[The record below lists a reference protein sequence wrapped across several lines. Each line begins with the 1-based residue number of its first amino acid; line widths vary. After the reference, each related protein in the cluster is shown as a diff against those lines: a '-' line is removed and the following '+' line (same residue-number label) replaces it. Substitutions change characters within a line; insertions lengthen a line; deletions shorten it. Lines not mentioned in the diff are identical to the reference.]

1 MAARAGAVFVAVAA
15 IQLWIGEAVPPVLE
29 RLPNGIEL
37 AAALMTGGCLAW
49 VSGAGLLRA
58 ATLAAIL
65 SLLLAA
71 SFAAPEETLGVLVL
85 AHNFVGFVYWIRRA
99 PTPEDRRVAVAC
111 LAFLAL
117 VTVAILA
124 GAFDTIVARRT
135 RDIFAGA
142 LSEGDIG
149 QAIFPNAER
158 AILWGRAVSAF
169 AFGQSLHYFVWLRAI
184 PEQELP
190 HGHPIGFSKSIRFI
204 ERDAGPLVLYAAAYV
219 LAGLFAYALFRGWP
233 EARLLYLTAAAFH
246 GYFEIAGL
254 ALVRK
259 AVPAGRP

>member
-1 MAARAGAVFVAVAA
+1 M
-15 IQLWIGEAVPPVLE
+15 
-29 RLPNGIEL
+29 
-37 AAALMTGGCLAW
+37 
-49 VSGAGLLRA
+49 
-58 ATLAAIL
+58 

-99 PTPEDRRVAVAC
+99 PTPEDRRCRGVSG
-111 LAFLAL
+111 LSR
-117 VTVAILA
+117 A
-124 GAFDTIVARRT
+124 GNGGDPCRRLDTIVAQRT
-135 RDIFAGA
+135 QDIFAGA

-149 QAIFPNAER
+149 QAIFPNTER
-158 AILWGRAVSAF
+158 ALLWGRAVSAF

-204 ERDAGPLVLYAAAYV
+204 ERDAGPLVLYAAAYA
-219 LAGLFAYALFRGWP
+219 LAGLFVYALVRGWP

-246 GYFEIAGL
+246 GYFEM
-254 ALVRK
+254 
-259 AVPAGRP
+259 PAWP